1 MSSLCCDS
9 DCGCTGF
16 TQSMFTGYTNAE
28 CSTCRHDRHEHI
40 SYGPATFGIQIAK
53 WYSNPRNTEMVLKV
67 LRILAGRHKMESRR
81 SWFSRRKL
89 ENPSYLAMLPSDLLG
104 VVANYLATP
113 WTISSPSVS
122 IDKTTPMEWDGMVG
136 PNG

>member
-1 MSSLCCDS
+1 
-9 DCGCTGF
+9 
-16 TQSMFTGYTNAE
+16 
-28 CSTCRHDRHEHI
+28 
-40 SYGPATFGIQIAK
+40 
-53 WYSNPRNTEMVLKV
+53 
-67 LRILAGRHKMESRR
+67 
-81 SWFSRRKL
+81 
-89 ENPSYLAMLPSDLLG
+89 MLPSDLLG